1 MANTVIQYCFH
12 EGEHQDQIDLAFD
25 QRISQPREHLRVE
38 VLMPGGT
45 TYFKDIKYIV
55 IEGGTKLRLLIK
67 AQPQWFMSNR
77 VSDDVEAA
85 TVRAGA
91 GGNLNSTRLRSHRKA
106 ITDITDACAGD
117 PKFEFT
123 IKLKKKCDLNLT
135 DRDDMGYTTGVTAE
149 VVYYKHGNPYFQP
162 YQDLGHN
169 LPICVLHLNLL
180 VQQENTG
187 NTLMSPQGDR
197 VAAGVGRPGGP
208 PGPGPSQGPM
218 YHYQPPPPPPGYWGG
233 GGGYPP
239 PGGGYPP
246 QPQYHQPYP
255 PPPHAY
261 GGQQGPYG
269 YPPAPAQG
277 GAPQPPQAA
286 PGAPPPYGGNPGL
299 PSVAPPYGWGAAG
312 AGSLPLPV
320 PVSLPTPPPPPP
332 PPPRRPWGSSQG
344 GGTATG
350 TGLKSP
356 PQYTASASTTPAAE
370 ASASASPLGGLSGLA
385 SRFFNT
391 TPRNS
396 NGSQQVPVRTNESFM
411 PTHEEYD
418 TTVDEVAQDFG
429 DATVITE
436 ANTTTTAQQTGRDS
450 RRRST
455 RSSTGGNLKSPN
467 KYNY

>member
-1 MANTVIQYCFH
+1 MDSIQSPIQLPNTSTDLINPYSTLYSTSIDGDIVEMANTVIQYCFH
-12 EGEHQDQIDLAFD
+12 EGERQDQIDLAFD

-38 VLMPGGT
+38 VLLPGGT

-135 DRDDMGYTTGVTAE
+135 DRDDMGYNTGVTAE

-162 YQDLGHN
+162 YQNLGHN

-269 YPPAPAQG
+269 YARTHAR
-277 GAPQPPQAA
+277 
-286 PGAPPPYGGNPGL
+286 L
-299 PSVAPPYGWGAAG
+299 
-312 AGSLPLPV
+312 GSTMPLTHHDWTH
-320 PVSLPTPPPPPP
+320 PVSHFIPYQVSSPTY
-332 PPPRRPWGSSQG
+332 
-344 GGTATG
+344 
-350 TGLKSP
+350 L
-356 PQYTASASTTPAAE
+356 Y
-370 ASASASPLGGLSGLA
+370 
-385 SRFFNT
+385 
-391 TPRNS
+391 
-396 NGSQQVPVRTNESFM
+396 VR
-411 PTHEEYD
+411 
-418 TTVDEVAQDFG
+418 
-429 DATVITE
+429 
-436 ANTTTTAQQTGRDS
+436 
-450 RRRST
+450 
-455 RSSTGGNLKSPN
+455 
-467 KYNY
+467 